1 MTRAF
6 IALALVLLSACATPV
21 SLSDLFDKQ
30 ATTARIIRVEGYVS
44 LDFEGTQIYANRAS
58 CEASEG
64 DRLWLDVSP
73 NYRPANWEKCA
84 LYEVTGAYSPE
95 ETGHF
100 GMSPDGGLVSISQIR
115 RLRASSPRALTDR
128 AP

>member
-1 MTRAF
+1 MARAF
-6 IALALVLLSACATPV
+6 LALALVLLSACATPV
-21 SLSDLFDKQ
+21 SLPELLAEQ

-44 LDFEGTQIYANRAS
+44 LDFEGTQIYASRAS

-64 DRLWLDVSP
+64 DRLWLNVSP
-73 NYRPANWEKCA
+73 SYRPPNWERCA

-100 GMSPDGGLVSISQIR
+100 GMTPQGGLVGISHIR
-115 RLRASSPRALTDR
+115 RIRAF
-128 AP
+128 